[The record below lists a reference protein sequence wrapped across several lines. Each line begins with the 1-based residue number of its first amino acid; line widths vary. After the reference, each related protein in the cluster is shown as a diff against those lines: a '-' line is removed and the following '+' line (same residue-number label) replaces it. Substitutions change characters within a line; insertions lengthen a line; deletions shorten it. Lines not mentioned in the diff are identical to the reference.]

1 MTQTN
6 KPELP
11 IGYWLKRA
19 DSLLTEQINQLQA
32 RHGVSRTDWQ
42 TLNLLNESGSSS
54 KERLFESMRTFVDA
68 AGLDEILS
76 RLSQRGWI
84 ERGPVSGSGTSEF
97 QLTAEGRR
105 QHTVILATQKEA
117 REKAMRGISAEEYA
131 TAIKVL
137 KQIVSNLE
145 GNSKN

>member
-1 MTQTN
+1 MNSTY
-6 KPELP
+6 KPQ
-11 IGYWLKRA
+11 GYT
-19 DSLLTEQINQLQA
+19 S
-32 RHGVSRTDWQ
+32 VSPYLIVDG
-42 TLNLLNESGSSS
+42 LLNESGSSS
-54 KERLFESMRTFVDA
+54 KERLFESMRPFVDA

-117 REKAMRGISAEEYA
+117 REKARRG
-131 TAIKVL
+131 
-137 KQIVSNLE
+137 VS
-145 GNSKN
+145 